1 MSDKVTEFQ
10 FLCDILRRGMAG
22 PEVESLRGRLAA
34 VPDPWSG
41 IIDQANL
48 HYLTPAM
55 SIALQKKGLT
65 NLLPKDVEDY
75 LEESLR
81 LNRVRNKAIKLQ
93 CDQLVAAL
101 NGEGIAPVLLKGG
114 VYLYSRDD
122 EAFGARMMVDLDI
135 LVPPESWE
143 KSIEKTFGL
152 GYEIIVE
159 HQAWTHD
166 YHSLGRP
173 DDPASVEFHKDV
185 GKQRALL
192 STAEA
197 IDAAVAIGGETLRLG
212 ALSPTQRVLH
222 NIFHGAI
229 QDRAHDL
236 RRIPLRSLH
245 DLGLIMEAQGGD
257 IEWPEVSRIL
267 AAQGYGGVLNTY
279 CYMADRFL
287 GLPVP
292 VTPVGAAA
300 ARCRVNFAYLQINH
314 SLPKSMVDLWAS
326 ATLPFTQTTIDYIY
340 DTPGRPWRRQA
351 ARWRHFWRLIRM
363 HRWGIILKLA
373 KVYRGMYRPS
383 VR

>member
-1 MSDKVTEFQ
+1 LSDKVTEFQ
-10 FLCDILRRGMAG
+10 FLCDILRWGMAE
-22 PEVESLRGRLAA
+22 PEVESLRGRLAET
-34 VPDPWSG
+34 PDPWPG

-48 HYLTPAM
+48 HYLTPAL
-55 SIALQKKGLT
+55 SIALHKKGLA
-65 NLLPKDVEDY
+65 NLPPKDVEDY
-75 LEESLR
+75 LGESLR
-81 LNRVRNKAIKLQ
+81 LNRIRNEGIRQQ

-101 NGEGIAPVLLKGG
+101 NGEGITPVLLKGG

-135 LVPPESWE
+135 LVPPVSWE
-143 KSIEKTFGL
+143 RSIETAFGL
-152 GYEIIVE
+152 GYEIIDE

-166 YHSLGRP
+166 YHSLGRA

-185 GKQRALL
+185 GKQRVLL
-192 STAEA
+192 SRAEA

-229 QDRAHDL
+229 QDRAHEL

-257 IEWPEVSRIL
+257 IEWPEVSQIM
-267 AAQGYGGVLNTY
+267 AVQGYGSVLNTY
-279 CYMADRFL
+279 WYMADRFL

-300 ARCRVNFAYLQINH
+300 ARRRVKIAFLQINH
-314 SLPKSMVDLWAS
+314 SLPKSIVDLWAS
-326 ATLPFTQTTIDYIY
+326 ASLPFTQTTIDYIY
-340 DTPGRPWRRQA
+340 DTPGCPWRRQA
-351 ARWRHFWRLIRM
+351 ARWRHFWRLIKM
-363 HRWGIILKLA
+363 HRWGVVQKLA